1 MCSQC
6 RIQQTSD
13 RTASAKRLTC
23 CGLQEQQ
30 GEEAADQDGA
40 LHDGCQENSD
50 SHTDY
55 IYSGAKVKGHA
66 GKRRR
71 ARSVGPA
78 GGGVGGGPS
87 TLEVLQESRHARGT
101 LRARAAAFHF

>member
-1 MCSQC
+1 MPN
-6 RIQQTSD
+6 
-13 RTASAKRLTC
+13 RLTC

-55 IYSGAKVKGHA
+55 IYSGGKVKGQA

-71 ARSVGPA
+71 AREREPA
-78 GGGVGGGPS
+78 GGVGGGGVG
-87 TLEVLQESRHARGT
+87 E
-101 LRARAAAFHF
+101 